1 MRNLLL
7 LPVDLLFLIATDLDA
22 ASVTRLSTTC
32 KKLRS
37 LLQSFSNLI
46 FKNIAKRD
54 FGILKR
60 PANMKSYHQLVLAH
74 ESLRRIKCYPVED
87 EAQLKPPTNY
97 LMAWPVHESSAY
109 MVALSGNYLI
119 WVDIENMKKMYIKDL
134 TRQNWEND
142 DLILRDYTLRGHTS
156 RIGLILANDEML
168 VSFDVSCDI
177 YVWDVNEKKL
187 QRKINTRQDFEL
199 ILLGRS

>member
-1 MRNLLL
+1 MLKLLD
-7 LPVDLLFLIATDLDA
+7 LPIDLLFLIAIDLDA

-32 KKLRS
+32 KKLRG

-54 FGILKR
+54 LRILR
-60 PANMKSYHQLVLAH
+60 MPANIKSYHQLVLVH
-74 ESLRRIKCYPVED
+74 ESLKRINCYPVED
-87 EAQLKPPTNY
+87 EASLQAPSYY

-109 MVALSGNYLI
+109 MVALSGNFLI

-142 DLILRDYTLRGHTS
+142 DLILGDYTLRGHTS
-156 RIGLILANDEML
+156 RIGLILANNDGIL

-187 QRKINTRQDFEL
+187 QRKINTR
-199 ILLGRS
+199 